1 VQQKIAMANKPHK
14 DPIVIVGLGY
24 VGLTLAAFMADR
36 GFQVH
41 GTEIRNF
48 ILKDLELRKA
58 YFSESNLNNV
68 LKRVIDKGLFTF
80 SGDVPVSQTNR
91 VFIITVGTPL
101 HSDGKVNLDFITNVA
116 REVERSAI
124 NGDMVILR
132 STVKLGTT
140 NKVIRPILE
149 SNGKKINLAFCP
161 ERTLEGAALSELES
175 LPQVIGADTE
185 KELELASKIFSQ
197 VTSKVVLVSNI
208 ETAELIKLTD
218 NVQRDIH
225 FAISNEVA
233 RAANNFPIKASEV
246 ISAGKFG
253 YPRTNLSSP
262 GPVGGPCLE
271 KDSFILAESLGWKN
285 SLAQSARETNL
296 SVVHESISHI
306 NLLINGL
313 GIKNP
318 KVSILGLAFK
328 GIPETNDLR
337 GSVSI
342 QIHNALQR
350 KLPDL
355 EIYGFDPMVSQEEA
369 AAYGIKMHGDLESA
383 FDETNV
389 VLIANNNKIFAN
401 LDLISLSTRLSKPS
415 LIYDYWSR
423 FDNKLSLPHGVHYSS
438 WGSHGY
444 FGGRI

>member
-1 VQQKIAMANKPHK
+1 MSDKSTE
-14 DPIVIVGLGY
+14 DSIVVVGLGY

-41 GTEIRNF
+41 GTEIRSF
-48 ILKDLELRKA
+48 ILKDLKQRKA
-58 YFSESNLNNV
+58 FFSESNLENV
-68 LKRVIDKGLFTF
+68 LNRVIDKGSFTF
-80 SGDVPVSQTNR
+80 SENIPLAQNNR
-91 VFIITVGTPL
+91 TFIITVGTPL
-101 HSDGKVNLDFITNVA
+101 YPDGKVNLDFITNA
-116 REVERSAI
+116 ANEVESSAKD
-124 NGDMVILR
+124 GDTVILR

-140 NKVIRPILE
+140 NRTIRPILE

-175 LPQVIGADTE
+175 LPQVIGADSE
-185 KELELASKIFSQ
+185 KEGLLASRVFSK
-197 VTSKVVLVSNI
+197 VTSKVILVSNI

-225 FAISNEVA
+225 FAVSNEVA
-233 RAANNFPIKASEV
+233 RAANHFPIKASEV

-285 SLAQSARETNL
+285 SLAQTARETNL
-296 SVVHESISHI
+296 SIVHESIKHI
-306 NLLINGL
+306 NRFINNL
-313 GIKNP
+313 GIKHP
-318 KVSILGLAFK
+318 KISILGIAFK
-328 GIPETNDLR
+328 GVPETNDLR

-342 QIHNALQR
+342 QIYHRLQQE
-350 KLPDL
+350 LPNL

-369 AAYGIKMHGDLESA
+369 TVFGIKMHQSLEAA
-383 FDETNV
+383 FDGTNI
-389 VLIANNNKIFAN
+389 VLMANNNKAFTN
-401 LDLISLSTRLSKPS
+401 LDLNSLCMKLNKPA
-415 LIYDYWSR
+415 LIYDYWGR
-423 FDNKLSLPHGVHYSS
+423 FDNKHSFPLGVSYSS

-444 FGGRI
+444 FGGDIL